1 MKAMQ
6 FSAPAPIETNP
17 LKYVELPDPE
27 PGPGQIRIRVKAC
40 GVCHTDLHEVEG
52 ELPLPKLPLIPGHQI
67 VGIVDK
73 LGPGVSRF
81 QLGTRVGVPWLYS
94 TCGTCKYC
102 RAGKENLCE
111 SAQFTGYHVDGG
123 YAQYHIIHEDFA
135 YFLPEGFPDFQAAPL
150 LCAGVVGYR
159 ALKLSELKP
168 GQNFGMYGFGATAH
182 VIIQIARHW
191 GCDVYVF
198 TRSKKHQELA
208 LQLGAKWAGRAED
221 TPPAKMDSSII
232 FAPAGELVPQ
242 ALRVLDKGGT
252 LALAGIYMT
261 PIPEFDY
268 NTLLYHERTVR
279 SVANA
284 TRQDAEELL
293 QIAAEI
299 PIRTEIEVLPLSE
312 ANRALQRVKES
323 KINGAAV
330 LEIP

>member
-6 FSAPAPIETNP
+6 FSVPAPIESEP
-17 LKYVELPDPE
+17 LHYVDVPDPE
-27 PGPGQIRIRVKAC
+27 PGRGQIRIRVKAC

-52 ELPLPKLPLIPGHQI
+52 EIPLPKLPLIPGHQI
-67 VGIVDK
+67 VGTVDK
-73 LGPGVSRF
+73 LGPGASRF
-81 QLGTRVGVPWLYS
+81 KLGDRVGVPWLYS
-94 TCGTCKYC
+94 TCGKCKYC
-102 RAGKENLCE
+102 KEGKENLCE
-111 SAQFTGYHVDGG
+111 NAQFTGYHVDGG
-123 YAQYHIIHEDFA
+123 YAQYHVIHEDFA

-191 GCDVYVF
+191 GCNVYVF
-198 TRSKKHQELA
+198 TRSKKHRELA
-208 LQLGAKWAGRAED
+208 LELGAKWAGGAED
-221 TPPAKMDSSII
+221 TPPVKMDSSII
-232 FAPAGELVPQ
+232 FAPAGSLVPE

-261 PIPEFDY
+261 PIPEIDY
-268 NTLLYHERTVR
+268 NALLYHERTVR

-284 TRQDAEELL
+284 TRQDAVELL
-293 QIAAEI
+293 KLAAEI
-299 PIRTEIEVLPLSE
+299 PIHTEIQVFPLSE
-312 ANRALQRVKES
+312 ANKALQMVKES

>member
-6 FSAPAPIETNP
+6 FSSPAPIETEP
-17 LKYVELPDPE
+17 LNYVDVPDPV
-27 PGPGQIRIRVKAC
+27 PGSGEIRIRVKAC
-40 GVCHTDLHEVEG
+40 GVCHTDLHEIEG
-52 ELPLPKLPLIPGHQI
+52 ELPLSKLPLIPGHQI
-67 VGIVDK
+67 VGIVEQS
-73 LGPGVSRF
+73 GVGAARF
-81 QLGTRVGVPWLYS
+81 KIGDRVGVPWLHS

-102 RAGKENLCE
+102 KSGKENLCE
-111 SAQFTGYHVDGG
+111 QAKFTGYQVDGG
-123 YAQYHIIHEDFA
+123 YAQYHIIHQDFA
-135 YFLPEGFPDFQAAPL
+135 YFLPEGFSDFQAAPL

-182 VIIQIARHW
+182 VIIQIALHR

-198 TRSKKHQELA
+198 TRSREHRELA
-208 LQLGAKWAGRAED
+208 LKLGAKWAGRAED
-221 TPPAKMDSSII
+221 TPPVKMDSSVI
-232 FAPAGELVPQ
+232 FAPDGGLVPK

-261 PIPEFDY
+261 PIPPIDY

-284 TRQDAEELL
+284 TREDAEELL

-299 PIRTEIEVLPLSE
+299 PIHSEVVIFPLKE
-312 ANRALQRVKES
+312 ANKALRMVKES
-323 KINGAAV
+323 QINGACV